1 MTVAVRIPLI
11 LTSLTNGQAEVH
23 IRASSVREMVDSLEE
38 AFPGMKTRLCDGRG
52 ELRDMLN
59 FFVNNMD
66 IRLMDGVDTK
76 LQEDDRVSILPL
88 IAGG

>member
-1 MTVAVRIPLI
+1 MVAVRVPLI
-11 LTSLTNGQAEVH
+11 LTGLTNGQAEVH
-23 IRASSVREMVDSLEE
+23 IRASSVREMVDGLEE
-38 AFPGMKTRLCDGRG
+38 AFPGMKAKLCDESGK
-52 ELRDMLN
+52 LRDMLN

-66 IRLMDGVDTK
+66 IRLMDGEETK